1 MLESEIKILC
11 ERHEVCPE
19 VMVALQDMGFTRIRD
34 ISDSSVS
41 FDITARRI
49 FHDEKDE
56 QETVRRVFD
65 RCSGKVHQI
74 EVTKKTR

>member
-1 MLESEIKILC
+1 MLEAEVKILC
-11 ERHEVCPE
+11 EYHEICPE

-41 FDITARRI
+41 FDIIAKRN

-56 QETVRRVFD
+56 QETIRMVFD
-65 RCSGKVHQI
+65 RCKDKVHQI
-74 EVTKKTR
+74 EVTKKNR